1 MSIQKKR
8 FAYFG
13 LLFSLLLSCLQVSAA
28 MRVSLLTTTPT
39 PSQVYTMWGHSAI
52 RVQSEDFDRVF
63 NYGVFSFG
71 EGFIYRFVKGETDYW
86 LARESAASA
95 IRDAERKGAFMF
107 EQVLNLSEEEA
118 QHLYQALME
127 NALPENRVYRY
138 NFFFDNCATRPYY
151 LIEKTLGGLDR
162 PVFNNT
168 KTYRDLTRDLTGWY
182 QPWLSFGIDLCLG
195 SKADE
200 VVTDEG
206 LLFLPMELRRSFE
219 ETRRKDGTPLV
230 KEEIMVCS
238 VPETTED
245 HPVNSPLIVSL
256 ALLAFVVLWG
266 AFRIWKK
273 KKSNLYFIPDS
284 IIFTL
289 FGLVGILVFFLTFF
303 SEHPCVTPNYNIL
316 WTNPMQLLVPV
327 LSHTRVRHTQFY
339 KGLVLL
345 LLLMSLVV
353 ALGGWML
360 PQDFNFPTIIFSF
373 VMSLCCLFQ
382 LQRVD
387 FLKKMQM
394 TKKSCSKS

>member
-1 MSIQKKR
+1 MNIQKR
-8 FAYFG
+8 LIPFIL
-13 LLFSLLLSCLQVSAA
+13 LLFALFVTTVPSHAA
-28 MRVSLLTTTPT
+28 TRISLLTTSPSG
-39 PSQVYTMWGHSAI
+39 SQVYTMWGHSAI
-52 RVQSEDFDRVF
+52 RVQTETVDRVY

-86 LARESAASA
+86 LASESSASA
-95 IRDAERKGAFMF
+95 FRDAVYKQAFMW
-107 EQVLNLSEEEA
+107 EQVLDVTEEEA
-118 QHLYQALME
+118 QLIYQTLQE

-151 LIEKTLGGLDR
+151 LLEKALGGLDR

-168 KTYRDLTRDLTGWY
+168 KTYRDLTRDLTGRY
-182 QPWLSFGIDLCLG
+182 QSWVSFAIDLCLG

-316 WTNPMQLLVPV
+316 WTNPIQLLVPV

-353 ALGGWML
+353 SLGGWML